1 MRRCCVIC
9 AKIPCFNHQYIIIFV
24 IPCTYIYNS
33 TRIAPFTIHIHHRS
47 KHDEQG
53 ICICVVVLFRALCVF
68 TNELQSSKE
77 QIAKSH
83 RIFLRAIYHDFDS
96 AYTYRV

>member
-1 MRRCCVIC
+1 M
-9 AKIPCFNHQYIIIFV
+9 
-24 IPCTYIYNS
+24 
-33 TRIAPFTIHIHHRS
+33 
-47 KHDEQG
+47 
-53 ICICVVVLFRALCVF
+53 VVLFRALCVF